1 MTRTVHVGPPQPKA
15 RRVYDAVREAQQA
28 AVEAVK
34 PGVTAGQVDRAGRNI
49 LKTHSLGQFFTH
61 SIGHGLGLEIHE
73 APRIAAGQKKEL
85 KAGMVITIEPAAY
98 LPGKWGVR
106 IEDTVVVTESGCGI
120 LTPGSKD
127 LISL

>member
-1 MTRTVHVGPPQPKA
+1 
-15 RRVYDAVREAQQA
+15 VREAQQA
-28 AVEAVK
+28 ALEAVK
-34 PGVTAGQVDRAGRNI
+34 PGVTAGEVDGSARNI
-49 LKTHSLGQFFTH
+49 LKKRSLDQFFSH
-61 SIGHGLGLEIHE
+61 STGHGLGLEIHE

-85 KAGMVITIEPAAY
+85 KAGTVITVEPGAY

-106 IEDTVVVTESGCGI
+106 IEDTVVVTESGCEI